1 MPIWQEGQRCIMM
14 RWKDKMNRKYLQI
27 SLYVIITVVII
38 YFLKLIMDNAPAILK
53 TMMDRLGWLIRVV
66 RPVIIGFV
74 FAYII
79 EPVVDFFEGKYE
91 NLKKFKILD
100 KIVYPRTWA
109 AITSVVLLLIV
120 VVGLISLLVFIV
132 TRQLRLANI
141 EDLTMIIKSYIA
153 SFERFINSITVRLDQ
168 LDIKS
173 EEIEKYVE
181 NATGFVLNVMKDFTD
196 AIVNAVTNISG
207 YLTTIIF
214 SFIIGF
220 YFLIDGKMFKSYI
233 SKACRALLS
242 NNLNRKLRNIV
253 SDLDMVFS
261 GYIRGQLTD
270 AMIMMVLISVTL
282 SVLKVRFAIIIGV
295 FAGVGNLIPY
305 VGPIVAYISTTVVC
319 LLNGD
324 IKTWVAAMI
333 ALLLIQTIDGN
344 VLNPKLLSHT
354 IKIHPLIVIVSIIF
368 GSALGGFL
376 GMLLAVPLG
385 AYIKLVIVRFID
397 KRLEV
402 RENSKSSG
410 NNQ

>member
-1 MPIWQEGQRCIMM
+1 M

-38 YFLKLIMDNAPAILK
+38 YFLKLLMDNGPVILIYLMNK
-53 TMMDRLGWLIRVV
+53 LGWLIRVS

-79 EPVVDFFEGKYE
+79 QPVVDFFEGKYE
-91 NLKKFKILD
+91 KLKRIKYLNR
-100 KIVYPRTWA
+100 IVHPRTWA
-109 AITSVVLLLIV
+109 AITSVVLLFIV
-120 VVGLISLLVFIV
+120 LAGLITLLVFIV
-132 TRQLRLANI
+132 TKQLKLANLD
-141 EDLTMIIKSYIA
+141 DLTMIVRSYIN
-153 SFERFINSITVRLDQ
+153 SFEKFINSITIRLDQ

-181 NATGFVLNVMKDFTD
+181 NASGFVLNVMKDFTD
-196 AIVNAVTNISG
+196 ALVNAVTNISG

-220 YFLIDGKMFKSYI
+220 YFLIDGKMFISYI
-233 SKACRALLS
+233 RKMSMALFS
-242 NNLNRKLRNIV
+242 DNINKKLRNIV

-270 AMIMMVLISVTL
+270 ALVMMILISVTL
-282 SVLKVRFAIIIGV
+282 SIIKVKFAIIIGV

-305 VGPIVAYISTTVVC
+305 VGPIVAYISTSVVC

-324 IKTWVAAMI
+324 TKTWVVAMI

-344 VLNPKLLSHT
+344 VINPKLLSHS

-385 AYIKLVIVRFID
+385 AYVKLIIVRFID
-397 KRLEV
+397 RRLEAK
-402 RENSKSSG
+402 ESSKK
-410 NNQ
+410 Q

>member
-1 MPIWQEGQRCIMM
+1 MIM
-14 RWKDKMNRKYLQI
+14 RWNDKMNRKYMQI
-27 SLYVIITVVII
+27 ALYVIITVVII
-38 YFLKLIMDNAPAILK
+38 YFLKLLLDNSPVIFKSLMDK
-53 TMMDRLGWLIRVV
+53 LGWLIRVI

-79 EPVVDFFEGKYE
+79 QPLVDFFEGRYE
-91 NLKKFKILD
+91 KLKSIKFLNR
-100 KIVYPRTWA
+100 IVHPRTWA
-109 AITSVVLLLIV
+109 AITSVLLLLIV
-120 VVGLISLLVFIV
+120 LAGLLSLLIFIV

-141 EDLTMIIKSYIA
+141 DDLTMIIKSYIN
-153 SFERFINSITVRLDQ
+153 SFEKFTKSIASRLDQ

-173 EEIEKYVE
+173 GEIEKYVE
-181 NATGFVLNVMKDFTD
+181 NATNFVLDIMKKFTD
-196 AIVNAVTNISG
+196 TMVYAVTNISG

-220 YFLIDGKMFKSYI
+220 YFLIDGKMIISYI
-233 SKACRALLS
+233 RKMSMALFS
-242 NNLNRKLRNIV
+242 DNINKRLRNIIN
-253 SDLDMVFS
+253 DLDMVFS

-270 AMIMMVLISVTL
+270 ALVMMILISVTL
-282 SVLKVRFAIIIGV
+282 SIVKVKFAIIIGV

-324 IKTWVAAMI
+324 TKTWVVGMI

-344 VLNPKLLSHT
+344 VINPKLLSHS

-368 GSALGGFL
+368 RNALGGFL

-385 AYIKLVIVRFID
+385 AYVKLVIVRFID
-397 KRLEV
+397 RRLKVKET
-402 RENSKSSG
+402 EK
-410 NNQ
+410 NNKI

>member
-1 MPIWQEGQRCIMM
+1 M

-38 YFLKLIMDNAPAILK
+38 YFLKLLMDNGPVILIYLMNK
-53 TMMDRLGWLIRVV
+53 LGWLIRVS
-66 RPVIIGFV
+66 RPVIIAFA

-79 EPVVDFFEGKYE
+79 QPVVDFFEGKYE
-91 NLKKFKILD
+91 KLKRIKYLNR
-100 KIVYPRTWA
+100 IVHPRTWA
-109 AITSVVLLLIV
+109 AITSVLLLFIV
-120 VVGLISLLVFIV
+120 FAGLITLLVFIV
-132 TRQLRLANI
+132 TKQLKLANLD
-141 EDLTMIIKSYIA
+141 DLTMIVRSYIN
-153 SFERFINSITVRLDQ
+153 SFEKFINSITIRLDQ

-181 NATGFVLNVMKDFTD
+181 NASGFVLNVMKDFTD
-196 AIVNAVTNISG
+196 ALVNAVTNISG

-220 YFLIDGKMFKSYI
+220 YFLIDGKMFISYI
-233 SKACRALLS
+233 RKMSMALFS
-242 NNLNRKLRNIV
+242 DNINKKLRNIV

-270 AMIMMVLISVTL
+270 ALVMMILISVTL
-282 SVLKVRFAIIIGV
+282 SIIKVKFAIIIGV

-305 VGPIVAYISTTVVC
+305 VGPIVAYISTSVVC

-324 IKTWVAAMI
+324 TRTWVVAMI

-344 VLNPKLLSHT
+344 VINPKLLSHS

-385 AYIKLVIVRFID
+385 AYVKLIIVRFID
-397 KRLEV
+397 RRLEAK
-402 RENSKSSG
+402 ENSKS
-410 NNQ
+410 NK

>member
-1 MPIWQEGQRCIMM
+1 MIM

-38 YFLKLIMDNAPAILK
+38 YFLKLLMDNGPVILIYLMNK
-53 TMMDRLGWLIRVV
+53 LGWLIRVS
-66 RPVIIGFV
+66 RPVIIAFA

-79 EPVVDFFEGKYE
+79 QPVVDFFEGKYE
-91 NLKKFKILD
+91 KLKRIKYLNR
-100 KIVYPRTWA
+100 IVHPRTWA
-109 AITSVVLLLIV
+109 AITSVLLLFIV
-120 VVGLISLLVFIV
+120 FAGLITLLVFIV
-132 TRQLRLANI
+132 TKQLKLANLD
-141 EDLTMIIKSYIA
+141 DLTMIVRSYIN
-153 SFERFINSITVRLDQ
+153 SFEKFINSITIRLDQ

-181 NATGFVLNVMKDFTD
+181 NASGFVLNVMKDFTD
-196 AIVNAVTNISG
+196 ALVNAVTNISG

-220 YFLIDGKMFKSYI
+220 YFLIDGKMFISYI
-233 SKACRALLS
+233 RKMSMALFS
-242 NNLNRKLRNIV
+242 DNINKKLRNIV

-270 AMIMMVLISVTL
+270 ALVMMILISVTL
-282 SVLKVRFAIIIGV
+282 SIIKVKFAIIIGV

-305 VGPIVAYISTTVVC
+305 VGPIVAYISTSVVC

-324 IKTWVAAMI
+324 TRTWVVAMI

-344 VLNPKLLSHT
+344 VINPKLLSHS

-385 AYIKLVIVRFID
+385 AYVKLIIVRFID
-397 KRLEV
+397 RRLEAK
-402 RENSKSSG
+402 ENSKS
-410 NNQ
+410 NK

>member
-1 MPIWQEGQRCIMM
+1 MM
-14 RWKDKMNRKYLQI
+14 RLKNKMNRKYLQI

-38 YFLKLIMDNAPAILK
+38 YFLKLLMDNSPVIIKSIVGKLS
-53 TMMDRLGWLIRVV
+53 WLIKVI

-74 FAYII
+74 FAYLIQPI
-79 EPVVDFFEGKYE
+79 VDFFEAKYE
-91 NLKKFKILD
+91 KLRNYKIFKRFIR
-100 KIVYPRTWA
+100 PRTWA
-109 AITSVVLLLIV
+109 AITSVLLLLIV
-120 VVGLISLLVFIV
+120 LVGFISLLVFIV
-132 TRQLRLANI
+132 TKQLKLANMDDI
-141 EDLTMIIKSYIA
+141 TFLIKNYIN
-153 SFERFINSITVRLDQ
+153 SFEKFINSIASRLDQ

-181 NATGFVLNVMKDFTD
+181 NTTGFILNVMKDFTN
-196 AIVNAVTNISG
+196 AVVNAITNFSG

-220 YFLIDGKMFKSYI
+220 YFLIDGKYFMSYI
-233 SKACRALLS
+233 SKASKALF
-242 NNLNRKLRNIV
+242 NDNFNKKLKNFV

-270 AMIMMVLISVTL
+270 AFVMMVLISVAL
-282 SVLKVRFAIIIGV
+282 SIIKVKFAIIIGV

-305 VGPIVAYISTTVVC
+305 VGPIVAYVSTTVVC

-324 IKTWVAAMI
+324 TKTWVIAMI

-344 VLNPKLLSHT
+344 VINPKLLSHT
-354 IKIHPLIVIVSIIF
+354 IKIHPLVVIVSIIF

-376 GMLLAVPLG
+376 GMLLAVPIG

-397 KRLEV
+397 RRLEV
-402 RENSKSSG
+402 KESNK
-410 NNQ
+410 NQN

>member
-1 MPIWQEGQRCIMM
+1 MM
-14 RWKDKMNRKYLQI
+14 RWKNKMNRKYLQI

-38 YFLKLIMDNAPAILK
+38 YFLKLLMDNSPVIIKSLVSK
-53 TMMDRLGWLIRVV
+53 LSWLIKVI

-74 FAYII
+74 FAYLIQPI
-79 EPVVDFFEGKYE
+79 VDFFEA
-91 NLKKFKILD
+91 KFEKLRNYKIF
-100 KIVYPRTWA
+100 KRFVRPRTWA
-109 AITSVVLLLIV
+109 ALTSVLLLLIV
-120 VVGLISLLVFIV
+120 LVGFISLLVFIV
-132 TRQLRLANI
+132 TKQLKLANMDDI
-141 EDLTMIIKSYIA
+141 TFLVKNYIN
-153 SFERFINSITVRLDQ
+153 SFEKFINSIASRLDQ

-181 NATGFVLNVMKDFTD
+181 NTTGFILNVMKDFTN
-196 AIVNAVTNISG
+196 AVVNAITDFSG

-220 YFLIDGKMFKSYI
+220 YFLIDGKYFMSYI
-233 SKACRALLS
+233 SKASQALF
-242 NNLNRKLRNIV
+242 NDNFNKKLKNFV

-270 AMIMMVLISVTL
+270 AFVMMVLISVAL
-282 SVLKVRFAIIIGV
+282 SIIKVKFAIIIGV

-305 VGPIVAYISTTVVC
+305 VGPIVAYVSTTVVC

-324 IKTWVAAMI
+324 TKTWVIAMI

-344 VLNPKLLSHT
+344 VINPKLLSHT
-354 IKIHPLIVIVSIIF
+354 IKIHPLVVIISIIF

-376 GMLLAVPLG
+376 GMLLAVPIG

-397 KRLEV
+397 RRLEV
-402 RENSKSSG
+402 KESNK
-410 NNQ
+410 NQS

>member
-1 MPIWQEGQRCIMM
+1 M

-38 YFLKLIMDNAPAILK
+38 YFLKLLMDNSPVIFKSL
-53 TMMDRLGWLIRVV
+53 MDKLGWLIRVI

-74 FAYII
+74 FSYII
-79 EPVVDFFEGKYE
+79 QPVVDFFEGKYE
-91 NLKKFKILD
+91 KLKNIKYLN
-100 KIVYPRTWA
+100 KIVHPRTWA
-109 AITSVVLLLIV
+109 AITSVLLMLLFFA
-120 VVGLISLLVFIV
+120 GLLTLLVFIV
-132 TRQLRLANI
+132 TKQLKLANI
-141 EDLTMIIKSYIA
+141 DDLTLIVRNYIN
-153 SFERFINSITVRLDQ
+153 SFEKFINSIASRLDQ

-181 NATGFVLNVMKDFTD
+181 SATGFVLNVMKDFTD
-196 AIVNAVTNISG
+196 ALVYAVTNISG

-220 YFLIDGKMFKSYI
+220 YFLIDGKMFISYI
-233 SKACRALLS
+233 RKMSMALFS
-242 NNLNRKLRNIV
+242 DNINKKLRNIV
-253 SDLDMVFS
+253 ADLDMVFS

-270 AMIMMVLISVTL
+270 ALVMMILISVTL
-282 SVLKVRFAIIIGV
+282 SIIKVKFAIIIGV

-324 IKTWVAAMI
+324 TRTWVVAMI

-344 VLNPKLLSHT
+344 VINPKLLSHT

-385 AYIKLVIVRFID
+385 AYVKLVIVRFID
-397 KRLEV
+397 RRLEAK
-402 RENSKSSG
+402 ENSKS
-410 NNQ
+410 NK

>member
-1 MPIWQEGQRCIMM
+1 M

-38 YFLKLIMDNAPAILK
+38 YFLKLLMDNGPVILIYLMNK
-53 TMMDRLGWLIRVV
+53 LGWLIRVS
-66 RPVIIGFV
+66 RPVIIAFA

-79 EPVVDFFEGKYE
+79 QPVVDFFEGKYE
-91 NLKKFKILD
+91 KLKRIKYLNR
-100 KIVYPRTWA
+100 IVHPRTWA
-109 AITSVVLLLIV
+109 AITSVLLLFIV
-120 VVGLISLLVFIV
+120 FAGLITLLVFIV
-132 TRQLRLANI
+132 TKQLKLANI
-141 EDLTMIIKSYIA
+141 DDLTLIVKSYIN
-153 SFERFINSITVRLDQ
+153 SFERFINSIAVRLDQ

-196 AIVNAVTNISG
+196 ALVNAVTNISG

-220 YFLIDGKMFKSYI
+220 YFLIDGKMFISYI
-233 SKACRALLS
+233 RKMSMALFS
-242 NNLNRKLRNIV
+242 DNINKKLRNIV

-270 AMIMMVLISVTL
+270 ALVMMILISVTL
-282 SVLKVRFAIIIGV
+282 SIIKVKFAIIIGV

-305 VGPIVAYISTTVVC
+305 VGPIVAYISTSVVC

-324 IKTWVAAMI
+324 TKTWVVAMI

-344 VLNPKLLSHT
+344 VINPKLLSHS

-385 AYIKLVIVRFID
+385 AYVKLIIVRFID
-397 KRLEV
+397 RRLEAK
-402 RENSKSSG
+402 ENSKS
-410 NNQ
+410 NK

>member
-1 MPIWQEGQRCIMM
+1 M

-38 YFLKLIMDNAPAILK
+38 YFLKLLMDNGPVILIFL
-53 TMMDRLGWLIRVV
+53 MDKLGWLIRVI

-79 EPVVDFFEGKYE
+79 QPVVDFFEGKYE
-91 NLKKFKILD
+91 KLKNIKYLN
-100 KIVYPRTWA
+100 KIVHPRTWA
-109 AITSVVLLLIV
+109 AITSVVLLFIV
-120 VVGLISLLVFIV
+120 LAGLITLLVFIV
-132 TRQLRLANI
+132 TKQLKLANLD
-141 EDLTMIIKSYIA
+141 DLTLIVRSYIN
-153 SFERFINSITVRLDQ
+153 SFEKFINSITIRLDQ

-181 NATGFVLNVMKDFTD
+181 NASGFVLNVMKDFTD
-196 AIVNAVTNISG
+196 ALVYAVTNISG

-220 YFLIDGKMFKSYI
+220 YFLIDGKMFISYI
-233 SKACRALLS
+233 RKMSMALFS
-242 NNLNRKLRNIV
+242 DNINKKLRNIV

-270 AMIMMVLISVTL
+270 ALVMMILISVTL
-282 SVLKVRFAIIIGV
+282 SIIKVKFAIIIGV

-324 IKTWVAAMI
+324 TRTWVVAMI

-344 VLNPKLLSHT
+344 VINPKLLSHT

-385 AYIKLVIVRFID
+385 AYVKLIIVRFID
-397 KRLEV
+397 RRLEAK
-402 RENSKSSG
+402 ENGKK
-410 NNQ
+410 Q

>member
-1 MPIWQEGQRCIMM
+1 M

-38 YFLKLIMDNAPAILK
+38 YFLKLLMDNGPVILIYLMNK
-53 TMMDRLGWLIRVV
+53 LGWLIRVS

-79 EPVVDFFEGKYE
+79 QPVVDFFEGKYE
-91 NLKKFKILD
+91 KLKRIKYLNR
-100 KIVYPRTWA
+100 IVHPRTWA
-109 AITSVVLLLIV
+109 AITSVVLLFIV
-120 VVGLISLLVFIV
+120 LAGLITLLVFIV
-132 TRQLRLANI
+132 TKQLKLANLD
-141 EDLTMIIKSYIA
+141 DLTMIVRSYIN
-153 SFERFINSITVRLDQ
+153 SFEKFINSITIRLDQ

-181 NATGFVLNVMKDFTD
+181 NASGFVLNVMKDFTD
-196 AIVNAVTNISG
+196 ALVNAVTNISG

-220 YFLIDGKMFKSYI
+220 YFLIDGKMFISYI
-233 SKACRALLS
+233 RKMSMALFS
-242 NNLNRKLRNIV
+242 DNINKKLRNIV
-253 SDLDMVFS
+253 IDLDMVFS

-270 AMIMMVLISVTL
+270 ALVMMILISVTL
-282 SVLKVRFAIIIGV
+282 SIIKVKFAIIIGV

-305 VGPIVAYISTTVVC
+305 VGPIVAYISTSVVC

-324 IKTWVAAMI
+324 TKTWVVAMI

-344 VLNPKLLSHT
+344 VINPKLLSHS

-385 AYIKLVIVRFID
+385 AYVKLIIVRFID
-397 KRLEV
+397 RRLEAK
-402 RENSKSSG
+402 ESSKK
-410 NNQ
+410 Q

>member
-1 MPIWQEGQRCIMM
+1 M

-38 YFLKLIMDNAPAILK
+38 YFLKLLMDNGPVILIFL
-53 TMMDRLGWLIRVV
+53 MDKLGWLIRVI

-79 EPVVDFFEGKYE
+79 QPVVDFFEGKY
-91 NLKKFKILD
+91 NKLKSNKYLNR
-100 KIVYPRTWA
+100 IVHPRTWA
-109 AITSVVLLLIV
+109 AITSVLLLLIV
-120 VVGLISLLVFIV
+120 FAGLITLLVFIV
-132 TRQLRLANI
+132 TKQLKLANI
-141 EDLTMIIKSYIA
+141 DDLTLIVKSYIN
-153 SFERFINSITVRLDQ
+153 SFERFINSIAVRLDQ

-196 AIVNAVTNISG
+196 ALVNAVTNISG

-220 YFLIDGKMFKSYI
+220 YFLIDGKMFISYI
-233 SKACRALLS
+233 RKMSMALFS
-242 NNLNRKLRNIV
+242 DNINKKLRNIV
-253 SDLDMVFS
+253 GDLDMVFS

-270 AMIMMVLISVTL
+270 ALVMMILISVIL
-282 SVLKVRFAIIIGV
+282 SIIKVKFAIIIGV

-324 IKTWVAAMI
+324 TRTWVVAMI

-344 VLNPKLLSHT
+344 VINPKLLSRS

-385 AYIKLVIVRFID
+385 AYVKLVIVRFID
-397 KRLEV
+397 RRLEAK
-402 RENSKSSG
+402 ENSKS
-410 NNQ
+410 NK